1 MSGQG
6 DSEVTL
12 PAINAQYYIDLLKSL
27 PADAMPGTR
36 LSFVPR
42 SQSCRVHFMSS
53 VFLLQFRM
61 FLQSLCVHVIVCR
74 VPEPTLTLIL
84 MCCAGYEDFLES
96 RVAEEV
102 TNLPR
107 GIYHSSLSRQHLAN
121 HSKAL
126 TALPAFLAHEYER
139 NKQPAMRPPLAR
151 KTCFLLKTYTIF
163 LSLAT

>member
-1 MSGQG
+1 MESTT
-6 DSEVTL
+6 V
-12 PAINAQYYIDLLKSL
+12 A
-27 PADAMPGTR
+27 R
-36 LSFVPR
+36 
-42 SQSCRVHFMSS
+42 
-53 VFLLQFRM
+53 
-61 FLQSLCVHVIVCR
+61 
-74 VPEPTLTLIL
+74 PTLTLIF
-84 MCCAGYEDFLES
+84 MCCAGYEEFLES

-151 KTCFLLKTYTIF
+151 KTCLLRITYIYPQISF
-163 LSLAT
+163 

>member
-1 MSGQG
+1 MESTT
-6 DSEVTL
+6 V
-12 PAINAQYYIDLLKSL
+12 A
-27 PADAMPGTR
+27 R
-36 LSFVPR
+36 
-42 SQSCRVHFMSS
+42 
-53 VFLLQFRM
+53 
-61 FLQSLCVHVIVCR
+61 
-74 VPEPTLTLIL
+74 PTLTLIF
-84 MCCAGYEDFLES
+84 MCCAGYEEFLES

-151 KTCFLLKTYTIF
+151 KTCLLRITYIYPQISYYNAPILQRYDVLVDCRCKAVVTAI
-163 LSLAT
+163 AN